1 MAKLQV
7 QSDPEGTLTD
17 PVSDARDEAPAFD
30 KKKPYAQLY
39 GELGVKWVQGDWLYN
54 GAFQP
59 VRPAGAGSEY
69 HWQPRKRTAKDV
81 KAELERAAQKTV
93 IGKVLAP
100 DGEPEVV
107 REARRENARAA
118 AAEENAV

>member
-7 QSDPEGTLTD
+7 QSDPEGELNAAQ
-17 PVSDARDEAPAFD
+17 DAPPAFD
-30 KKKPYAQLY
+30 KKKPFAQLH
-39 GELGVKWVQGDWLYN
+39 GEQGVKWVQGDWLFN

-59 VRPAGAGSEY
+59 VRPAHEGSEY
-69 HWQPRKRTAKDV
+69 YWVPRKRTRKEELAEEAK
-81 KAELERAAQKTV
+81 KASKTV
-93 IGKVLAP
+93 VGKPMEP
-100 DGEPEVV
+100 DAEPAVV